1 MPNAPETK
9 RRDNA
14 GTSKTV
20 DIEQIIDLFGFIGVH
35 ELAPAMDGLL
45 SRPGQRGRPSPYP
58 AAALLATLAAARAA
72 GSQAEALKILRIPE
86 VWEKCREQYRIRSK
100 GVVLPPCAPG
110 RDQVRYVRRLFAQE
124 VVYIERLQR
133 RFQHLALGQARQL
146 GNLRP
151 GSSPKGTEPDER
163 NSIYS
168 DGTIITPY
176 SDVRVVTDPVT
187 GELRPVGSRAK
198 SVESARIQGV
208 LSNTALDGKTDRGLN
223 MVAVSTWTCA
233 GRVVLGTAT
242 ALGAEQWAVLDLVD
256 SLHANLEERD
266 QGAAEHGG
274 AIHTLINDRA
284 ITGWSVDYLMGA
296 LGIQVLSKAVG
307 RTTDKAN
314 QYRFDEQRPVSRLA
328 AEVGVDPTGP
338 ARKFLR
344 YNVLSDM
351 VRYHQYLPVGLSIY
365 PTSGRDFEPVHSQT
379 AEVDPASHVVDE
391 QDCQHRLIV
400 DDGALFMVE
409 DHPEEGYPVKSW
421 LLSCKSSTRYRR
433 PDGRWGTRNSY
444 NVPCRHGD
452 FRYTRTWEPCGTRY
466 TADSHEKNRA
476 PKDTVGWQ
484 LRPLNRADDIEEF
497 INHGVDTHK
506 ITRKR
511 FSESFGRRNDAESY
525 NRWVKN
531 GLPNARASSDVI
543 ACQEL
548 DFLLAAV
555 LNNSLTWR
563 NHTR

>member
-20 DIEQIIDLFGFIGVH
+20 DHQQIIDLFGFIGVH
-35 ELAPAMDGLL
+35 ELAPALDGLL
-45 SRPGQRGRPSPYP
+45 SEPGQRGRRPAYP
-58 AAALLATLAAARAA
+58 AAALVATLAAARVA
-72 GSQAEALKILRIPE
+72 GSQAEALKIMRTPE
-86 VWEKCREQYRIRSK
+86 IWEKCREQYRIRSR

-110 RDQVRYVRRLFAQE
+110 LDRARYMRDLIVRDPVRM
-124 VVYIERLQR
+124 ERIQA

-146 GNLRP
+146 GNLCAGAAP
-151 GSSPKGTEPDER
+151 QGTEPDER
-163 NSIYS
+163 HSIYS

-176 SDVRVVTDPVT
+176 SDARVVTDPLT
-187 GELRPVGSRAK
+187 GELRTIGSRAR
-198 SVESARIQGV
+198 SAESARIQGV
-208 LSNTALDGKTDRGLN
+208 LSDTALDGKTDRGLN
-223 MVAVSTWTCA
+223 MVAVSTWTRA
-233 GRVVLGTAT
+233 GRVVLGTGT

-266 QGAAEHGG
+266 QGRAEHGG

-307 RTTDKAN
+307 RATDKGN
-314 QYRFDEQRPVSRLA
+314 QYRFDEQRHVARLA
-328 AEVGVDPTGP
+328 AEVGVDPASP

-344 YNVLSDM
+344 YNVLADM
-351 VRYHQYLPVGLSIY
+351 VRYHQHLPVGLSIY
-365 PTSGRDFEPVHSQT
+365 PKSGRDFEPVHSQT
-379 AEVDPASHVVDE
+379 AEVDPASHVVHG
-391 QDCQHRLIV
+391 QQCQHRLVV

-409 DHPEEGYPVKSW
+409 DHPEEGYPIKSW

-433 PDGRWGTRNSY
+433 ADGRWGTRNSY
-444 NVPCRHGD
+444 DVPCPHGD

-476 PKDTVGWQ
+476 PKDAVGWQ

-497 INHGVDTHK
+497 LNHGVEMHK
-506 ITRKR
+506 VTRKR

-525 NRWVKN
+525 NKWFKN
-531 GLPNARASSDVI
+531 GLPNGRASSDVI
-543 ACQEL
+543 ASQEL
-548 DFLLAAV
+548 DFLLAAL

-563 NHTR
+563 NYTR